1 MIAGEFDITVGAD
14 YLFSTLIFVSLANA
28 GIEPVLAFFLSLLIC
43 ALIGCINGILVV
55 YLNIHSFI
63 VTIGALM
70 FYRGLHIVLTKGFSV
85 TYKADKEFLQI
96 IGGNPFSMFRN
107 TIIWW
112 VLFGIILHIIL
123 TRTKYGNW
131 VFATGGNLES
141 ARNIGVKTNRVKI
154 INFSICALLA
164 GLAGTTNIARF
175 YVSQSQLGLGMEF
188 EAITAAVLGGC
199 ILTGGRGSI
208 LGAMIGATFMATIR
222 SGLVTMGYSSYIYLP
237 ITGIILVLAVIINKY
252 ITGEGI
258 LGQGYGGSNKIT

>member
-1 MIAGEFDITVGAD
+1 MF
-14 YLFSTLIFVSLANA
+14 LI
-28 GIEPVLAFFLSLLIC
+28 
-43 ALIGCINGILVV
+43 
-55 YLNIHSFI
+55 
-63 VTIGALM
+63 
-70 FYRGLHIVLTKGFSV
+70 
-85 TYKADKEFLQI
+85 
-96 IGGNPFSMFRN
+96 
-107 TIIWW
+107 
-112 VLFGIILHIIL
+112 GIILHIIL

-141 ARNIGVKTNRVKI
+141 ARNIGVKTNQVKI
-154 INFSICALLA
+154 INFSICSLLA

-222 SGLVTMGYSSYIYLP
+222 SGLVTMGYSSYIYMP
-237 ITGIILVLAVIINKY
+237 ITGMILIFAVIINKY